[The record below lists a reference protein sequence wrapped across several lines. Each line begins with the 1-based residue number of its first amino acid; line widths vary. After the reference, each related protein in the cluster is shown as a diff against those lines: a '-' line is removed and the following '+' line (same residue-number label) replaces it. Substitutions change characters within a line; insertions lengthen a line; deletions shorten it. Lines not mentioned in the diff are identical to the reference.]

1 MKPPK
6 PLKIG
11 LLPLYVRLYDD
22 HWPEL
27 RERVD
32 AFHHAIAGALR
43 GKGLDVVAVPL
54 CRVKP
59 EFEEAIARFESESV
73 DAVVTLHLAYSP
85 SLESIGALAATKLPL
100 VVLDTTPTYE
110 FGPSQLPDEIMYN
123 HGIHGVQ
130 DMCNLLLR
138 RGKAFQIEAGHWSRS
153 DVLDRVVAGVRA
165 ARLADGMRTAKVG
178 RLGRPFAGMGDFEVP
193 TDMLRK
199 AIGIETV
206 EFDLTDGR
214 TTFAEITDAQIDAEL
229 ESDRERFEIGELD
242 ERLYRQSTA
251 ACLKVRQWAEQHRLT
266 AFTVNF
272 MDITKSSGLPCMPF
286 LEAGKAMDR
295 GIGYAGEGDVLTAA
309 LVGALLSV
317 YPDASFAEMFCPDWE
332 NNRIFVSHMGEMN
345 LRAAAGKPVL
355 LEKAFPFTDADAP
368 VAAYAAFRGG
378 QAVYACLAP
387 AKDDG
392 YTLILSEVEMLD
404 TQGWDRMPE
413 AIRGWFAPRLPVS
426 EFLASFSRH
435 GGIHHGVI
443 VYGDAKPALERF
455 GELMGWRVVSIG

>member
-1 MKPPK
+1 MK

-27 RERVD
+27 RDRVD
-32 AFHHAIAGALR
+32 TFHRTIVGEFHS
-43 GKGLDVVAVPL
+43 KGLDVVAVPP
-54 CRVKP
+54 CRIKP
-59 EFEEAIARFESESV
+59 EFEEAVQLFEREAV

-85 SLESIGALAATKLPL
+85 SLESAGALAATSLPL

-138 RGKAFQIEAGHWSRS
+138 RGKTFQIEAGHWERS

-165 ARLADGMRTAKVG
+165 ARIAEGMRTAKVG

-193 TDMLRK
+193 TDTLRQ

-206 EFDLTDGR
+206 EFDLTEDR
-214 TTFAEITDAQIDAEL
+214 TTFAEITDEQIDAEL
-229 ESDRERFEIGELD
+229 KSDRERFEIGELD

-251 ACLKVRQWAEQHRLT
+251 ACLKVRHLAEQHGLT

-272 MDITKSSGLPCMPF
+272 MDITKSSGLPSMPF
-286 LEAGKAMDR
+286 LEAGKAMER
-295 GIGYAGEGDVLTAA
+295 GVGYAGEGDVLTAA
-309 LVGALLSV
+309 LVGTLLSV
-317 YPDASFAEMFCPDWE
+317 YPDTSFAEMFCPDWE
-332 NNRIFVSHMGEMN
+332 NNRVFVSHMGEMN
-345 LRAAAGKPVL
+345 LRVAAGKPVL

-378 QAVYACLAP
+378 NAVYACLAP
-387 AKDDG
+387 AKDDS
-392 YTLILSEVEMLD
+392 YTLILSSVEMLD
-404 TQGWDRMPE
+404 TKGEDRMPE

-443 VYGDAKPALERF
+443 VYGEVKPVLERF
-455 GELMGWRVVSIG
+455 GAIMGWKVVNIG